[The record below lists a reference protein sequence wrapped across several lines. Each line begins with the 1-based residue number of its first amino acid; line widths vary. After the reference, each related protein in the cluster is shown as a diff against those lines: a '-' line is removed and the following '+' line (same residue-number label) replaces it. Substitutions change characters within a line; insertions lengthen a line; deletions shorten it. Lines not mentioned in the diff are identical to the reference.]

1 MLWHE
6 AATRSAD
13 QSVGTRGRRSR
24 RILHWFSG
32 CRICSLF
39 NTAASV
45 QRFISPATGT
55 MCFRDPRASRVR
67 GSPRCSQPGVTI
79 DPSVK
84 VRLLPLI
91 NPAQS
96 RIRPD
101 IWSTDVSE
109 IQYHWFLFKRR
120 KIGPPVVPKLYYF
133 LLQNPI
139 FHTTK
144 VDSYLLLSATW
155 LTWTNE
161 VQNLVLFFKGCQ
173 ELHFLFCTVLWGPL
187 IMLYKFWHQKK
198 LLNWEVIS
206 YFLSC
211 LCPPI
216 RTLCLNRCEGL

>member
-84 VRLLPLI
+84 VRLLPSI

-109 IQYHWFLFKRR
+109 SHSSI
-120 KIGPPVVPKLYYF
+120 
-133 LLQNPI
+133 
-139 FHTTK
+139 
-144 VDSYLLLSATW
+144 
-155 LTWTNE
+155 
-161 VQNLVLFFKGCQ
+161 
-173 ELHFLFCTVLWGPL
+173 PL
-187 IMLYKFWHQKK
+187 ILGTDYSWVSKEYFTKIWK
-198 LLNWEVIS
+198 LTSCCSKTLLFPSTKPHIS
-206 YFLSC
+206 YNKS
-211 LCPPI
+211 
-216 RTLCLNRCEGL
+216 G

>member
-45 QRFISPATGT
+45 QRFISPATET

-84 VRLLPLI
+84 VRLLPSI

-101 IWSTDVSE
+101 IWSYWCLRITQFNTIDSCLKE
-109 IQYHWFLFKRR
+109 YFTKIWKLTSCCSKTLLF
-120 KIGPPVVPKLYYF
+120 PS
-133 LLQNPI
+133 
-139 FHTTK
+139 TK
-144 VDSYLLLSATW
+144 P
-155 LTWTNE
+155 
-161 VQNLVLFFKGCQ
+161 
-173 ELHFLFCTVLWGPL
+173 H
-187 IMLYKFWHQKK
+187 
-198 LLNWEVIS
+198 IS
-206 YFLSC
+206 YNKS
-211 LCPPI
+211 
-216 RTLCLNRCEGL
+216 G